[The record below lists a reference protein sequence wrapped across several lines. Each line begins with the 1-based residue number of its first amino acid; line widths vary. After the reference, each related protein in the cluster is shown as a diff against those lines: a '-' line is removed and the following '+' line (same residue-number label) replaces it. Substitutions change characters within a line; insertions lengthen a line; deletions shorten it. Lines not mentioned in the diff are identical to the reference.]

1 MLPITCLA
9 FAQTSHYKHSW
20 NRVKKRMPNLRSK
33 QVSRGKLGGVMCQF
47 PIEEFPEV
55 VWNCTMQP
63 GAVFLDKLLLEQA
76 RGILRAQKADPRT
89 LDRFWE
95 RKQGILTESFEAL
108 VEAPDAPTSQ
118 ETESSTQVS
127 PADPNAEPP
136 DAQFSFNCDSMCLEI
151 EDAQMQTSVKMWWVA
166 DDVWLQG
173 KGSAIALGHKAPND
187 AVAYHVRPE
196 NRRTFRDLCLLLPGL
211 AAISGEHPQAVY
223 INEIGLNS
231 LALGSRLRRAQAFK
245 QWVVTE
251 VLPSFVRRST
261 SPQEEHSILTSRP
274 VPETLQL
281 NFTSFLDETKRHL
294 YLMTTATENTK
305 GHVKIGVA
313 KDVLARMSQFQ
324 TAHNDVVWLLVVCP
338 HAEKLE
344 GSVLRRLPLAGSGGT
359 ERRIATREQFKQAVQ
374 DSYNELKAVADLP
387 STMVVSAKRKRE
399 EPPETDVRALDLKER
414 EIELQISADNH
425 QLAMENGRIDLR
437 QRDSEL
443 QWTIDQRQFEKD
455 RHQVE
460 KDRHQV
466 EMQRQA
472 LEFRQQAIALRKQE
486 LDLAE
491 RAKSLGVPLDH
502 CSV

>member
-1 MLPITCLA
+1 MA
-9 FAQTSHYKHSW
+9 
-20 NRVKKRMPNLRSK
+20 
-33 QVSRGKLGGVMCQF
+33 
-47 PIEEFPEV
+47 
-55 VWNCTMQP
+55 
-63 GAVFLDKLLLEQA
+63 
-76 RGILRAQKADPRT
+76 

-95 RKQGILTESFEAL
+95 QKQGILTKSSESL

-118 ETESSTQVS
+118 ETAANSTEASSTQAS
-127 PADPNAEPP
+127 PTDPDAEPP
-136 DAQFSFNCDSMCLEI
+136 DAQFTFNRDSMCLEI

-187 AVAYHVRPE
+187 AVAYHVRPD

-211 AAISGEHPQAVY
+211 AAISGEHPQAIY

-245 QWVVTE
+245 QWIVTE
-251 VLPSFVRRST
+251 VLPSFVRRRT
-261 SPQEEHSILTSRP
+261 CPQAEHSVITSRP

-359 ERRIATREQFKQAVQ
+359 EWRIATREQFKQAVQ
-374 DSYNELKAVADLP
+374 DSYDELKAVADLP

-399 EPPETDVRALDLKER
+399 EPPEMDVRALDLKER
-414 EIELQISADNH
+414 EIELQITADNH

-437 QRDSEL
+437 QRNSEL
-443 QWTIDQRQFEKD
+443 QWTIDQRQF
-455 RHQVE
+455 E

-491 RAKSLGVPLDH
+491 RAKSLGVTLDH